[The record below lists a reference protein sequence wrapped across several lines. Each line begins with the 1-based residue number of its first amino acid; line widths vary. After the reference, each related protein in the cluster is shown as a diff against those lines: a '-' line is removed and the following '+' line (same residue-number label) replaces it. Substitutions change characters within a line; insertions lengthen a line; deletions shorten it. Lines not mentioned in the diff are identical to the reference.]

1 MSDRDILFYTYDLR
15 GTCDEIIRKAVAEI
29 ESYEADYLFKVSL
42 DDVAEHLFE
51 KHSLEPP
58 SLITENIELCD
69 KGEISTQ
76 VHDYGRLINVKKS
89 FYEFAIPFSGEKE
102 LFLFK
107 ASTSTFNPP
116 SGRIVGKELRLRYFS
131 TDYDANAL
139 RRPLDKD
146 ISTIQEHI
154 GWLRNDV
161 VRFNGR
167 LKGSLKEALEKRKQK
182 LLKDQGMLA
191 SLGIPIRQR
200 KDAPLT
206 YVTPVKKRKIIL
218 PKPTVLNE
226 PYEPEPQLDAGIY
239 EEILKTLRNMVFV
252 MERSPSAFADMG
264 EEDLRTHF
272 LVQLNGLYEGQATGE
287 TFNFDGKTD
296 ILIREK
302 GKNIFIAECKFWKG
316 PKGLKSVIDQLL
328 GYLSWRDTKVAILLF
343 NRNKDLSR
351 VLSQIPDAIEKHPNF
366 KRFLKYNKETEFRFI
381 LHSAIDKNR
390 ELIVTLMV
398 FDIPG
403 KTS

>member
-1 MSDRDILFYTYDLR
+1 MSDRDILFYTYHLR
-15 GTCDEIIRKAVAEI
+15 GTCDKIILKAIAEI
-29 ESYEADYLFKVSL
+29 ESYQADYLFKVSL
-42 DDVAEHLFE
+42 DDVAEHLFV
-51 KHSLEPP
+51 KHSVEPP
-58 SLITENIELCD
+58 TLITENIELCD

-76 VHDYGRLINVKKS
+76 VNDYGRSINIKKN

-116 SGRIVGKELRLRYFS
+116 SGRIVGNELRLRYFS
-131 TDYDANAL
+131 NDYDADAL
-139 RRPLDKD
+139 KRLLDKD
-146 ISTIQEHI
+146 ISTIQEHL
-154 GWLRNDV
+154 GWLRNDIV
-161 VRFNGR
+161 QFNGR
-167 LKGSLKEALEKRKQK
+167 LKGSLKEALQKRKQK

-200 KDAPLT
+200 KDASLT

-218 PKPTVLNE
+218 PKPTVPNE
-226 PYEPEPQLDAGIY
+226 PYEPEPHLEIAIY

-296 ILIREK
+296 ILIRAK

-351 VLSQIPDAIEKHPNF
+351 VLSQIPDAIKKHPNF
-366 KRFLKYNKETEFRFI
+366 KRFLEYNEETELRFI
-381 LHSAIDKNR
+381 LHSATDKNR

-398 FDIPG
+398 FDVPG
-403 KTS
+403 KIS